1 MKGGLVMAV
10 SRIAIMDICTQ
21 EIVLK
26 VYEISKK
33 KEMLCIETVRKMVP
47 VGRDTFG
54 EGRISSQVLEQICSV
69 LQKYVRIIEGYR
81 IEEYYCLATSA
92 VREAQNCTMVVEQI
106 RVRTGIPV
114 IVLGNA
120 EQRYLRLK
128 CVISRE
134 SNFKLLDK
142 GTALVDIGSASL
154 QISIYEKK
162 VLVTT
167 QNIMFGLAK
176 ITEMFADFAW
186 EFPVVEQVI
195 RELISND
202 IQTFEKM
209 YLKEHSIKN
218 VIMLGDNVITSIR
231 REVDLMGKPG
241 VNVDDVRLFYEELK
255 GKSDNEIARR
265 LQIPLEY
272 ASQVF
277 PTVVLAQMLLET
289 TGAEYIWFPES
300 DLCDGY
306 ALDIF
311 EKHKVRKK
319 DYDFEEDILAS
330 ARTMCK
336 RYKGNQEHALHLEKL
351 SVRLFDA
358 VRRYHGLGSREKLL
372 LRICAI
378 LHDCGKFI
386 SMSSPGDCAY
396 YLIMSTEILG
406 LSREEQEMAANV
418 VRYNTKELPAY
429 EEFEG
434 KLSIDSYL
442 TVMKLA
448 ALLRTANA
456 LDRSHKQKFAGM
468 KLAVK
473 GDTLEITT
481 DYPGDIT
488 LEKSQVEGKSGFF
501 EEVYGLKLS
510 VRKKLKS
517 KGM

>member
-1 MKGGLVMAV
+1 MAV
-10 SRIAIMDICTQ
+10 SRLAIMEICSQ
-21 EIVLK
+21 ELVLK
-26 VYEISKK
+26 VFEVAKK
-33 KEMLCIETVRKMVP
+33 KEMVCIDTVRKMVP

-54 EGRISSQVLEQICSV
+54 EGRISSQVLEQVCDV
-69 LQKYVRIIEGYR
+69 LQKFAKIVEGYR
-81 IEEYYCLATSA
+81 IADYYCLATSA

-106 RVRTGIPV
+106 RVRTGIKV
-114 IVLGNA
+114 TVLGNA

-128 CVISRE
+128 GVISRE

-142 GTALVDIGSASL
+142 GTALVDVGSASL

-167 QNIMFGLAK
+167 QNIMLGVAR
-176 ITEMFADFAW
+176 ITEMFSEFAR
-186 EFPVVEQVI
+186 EFPVVETVL
-195 RELISND
+195 RELIGND

-218 VIMLGDNVITSIR
+218 LIMLGDNAITCIR
-231 REVDLMGKPG
+231 READRLGKPG
-241 VNVDDVRLFYEELK
+241 VNVDDIRMFYEDLK

-265 LQIPLEY
+265 MQIPMEY
-272 ASQVF
+272 ASMVF

-311 EKHKVRKK
+311 ERQKVRKRE
-319 DYDFEEDILAS
+319 YDFEEDILAS
-330 ARTMCK
+330 SRTMCK
-336 RYKGNQEHALHLEKL
+336 RYKGNQEHAQHLEKL
-351 SVRLFDA
+351 SVKLFDA

-406 LSREEQEMAANV
+406 LSPQEQEMVANV
-418 VRYNTKELPAY
+418 VRYNTKDLPAY
-429 EEFEG
+429 EDFEG
-434 KLSIDSYL
+434 KLSIDNYL

-468 KLAVK
+468 KAAVK

-488 LEKSQVEGKSGFF
+488 LEKSQVEGRSGFF